1 MKKIFYPL
9 AIIPLLI
16 TSCEL
21 EPDAYF
27 YTDKVDVL
35 VGEPVTFTNTSYN
48 AYRFEWDFGDGNRST
63 AVNPVYSY
71 NSTGTF
77 QVMLTA
83 ITKRGN
89 ASYAY
94 QTITVKYPT
103 TLEVEVLEY
112 FDEYPVTGASVLL
125 YPTLADWDNES
136 NALVEGFT
144 NNSGKVIFTN
154 LGTFVYFVDVWE
166 KDHNN
171 YTLRDE
177 DVGFI
182 RTQQLLPNQINRFVA
197 WVDYVG
203 GKGEGSD
210 VRDRKMV
217 IVKME
222 RKHSDKK

>member
-1 MKKIFYPL
+1 MKKLFYPL
-9 AIIPLLI
+9 AISAVIL

-21 EPDAYF
+21 QPEAYF
-27 YTDKVDVL
+27 YTDKVDVI

-77 QVMLTA
+77 QVMLAAYTR
-83 ITKRGN
+83 RGN
-89 ASYAY
+89 AGYAY
-94 QTITVKYPT
+94 QTINVKYPT

-112 FDEYPVTGASVLL
+112 WDKYPVSGASVLL
-125 YPTLADWDNES
+125 YPTLSDWDNET

-144 NNSGKVIFTN
+144 NNSGKVIFTS
-154 LGTFVYFVDVWE
+154 LGSFVYFVDVWE

-177 DVGFI
+177 DVNFI
-182 RTQQLLPNQINRFVA
+182 RTHQLVPNQINRFVA

-203 GKGEGSD
+203 GKGEGSS

-217 IVKME
+217 IVRME
-222 RKHSDKK
+222 RKATDRK